1 MASNL
6 DYLDPNLQPLVR
18 KVDAYL
24 AAKEDLRKLT
34 IADRNE
40 PTHDAAVAQSAQEFE
55 QRPPTGS
62 FDQYADELSQRRQ
75 DAQADLDLL
84 AQEILALLP
93 TRDEWVKV
101 NLGYGPSRV
110 GAWRVPNA
118 QDPKAEHYEIR
129 VVLSSSMSRVP
140 VVAQLGP
147 VVGGLGVGEGN
158 GADALEVLDAVLEGR
173 DEA

>member
-6 DYLDPNLQPLVR
+6 DYLSPDLQPLVE
-18 KVDAYL
+18 KVEAYL

-34 IADRNE
+34 IAERNE
-40 PTHDAAVAQSAQEFE
+40 ATHDAAVAQSAAEFE

-62 FDQYADELSQRRQ
+62 FDQHADELMLRHQ
-75 DAQADLDLL
+75 DAQDAVDKLSQD
-84 AQEILALLP
+84 ILALLP

-118 QDPKAEHYEIR
+118 QDPKAEHYELR
-129 VVLSSSMSRVP
+129 VVM
-140 VVAQLGP
+140 
-147 VVGGLGVGEGN
+147 
-158 GADALEVLDAVLEGR
+158 
-173 DEA
+173 

>member
-6 DYLDPNLQPLVR
+6 DYLNPDLQPLVQ
-18 KVDAYL
+18 KVEAYV
-24 AAKEDLRKLT
+24 AAKEDLSKLA

-40 PTHDAAVAQSAQEFE
+40 ALHDADVEKAAAEFE

-62 FDQYADELSQRRQ
+62 FDQHHDELQQQRQ
-75 DAQADLDLL
+75 DALDDLHRLEAD
-84 AQEILALLP
+84 ILHLLP

-118 QDPKAEHYEIR
+118 EGSTEEHYEIR
-129 VVLSSSMSRVP
+129 VVI
-140 VVAQLGP
+140 
-147 VVGGLGVGEGN
+147 
-158 GADALEVLDAVLEGR
+158 
-173 DEA
+173 

>member
-6 DYLDPNLQPLVR
+6 DYLDPTLQPLVD
-18 KVDAYL
+18 KVEAYL
-24 AAKEDLRKLT
+24 VAKEDLRKLT

-40 PTHDAAVAQSAQEFE
+40 PLHDAQVAQAADQFE

-62 FDQYADELSQRRQ
+62 FDQHHDELVQQHQ
-75 DAQADLDLL
+75 DALDDLHRLEG
-84 AQEILALLP
+84 EILALLP

-118 QDPKAEHYEIR
+118 AEAQQEHYEIR
-129 VVLSSSMSRVP
+129 VVF
-140 VVAQLGP
+140 
-147 VVGGLGVGEGN
+147 
-158 GADALEVLDAVLEGR
+158 
-173 DEA
+173 

>member
-6 DYLDPNLQPLVR
+6 DYLSPDLQPLVE
-18 KVDAYL
+18 KVEAYL

-40 PTHDAAVAQSAQEFE
+40 AVHDAAVAQSAAEFE

-62 FDQYADELSQRRQ
+62 FDQHADELAQRRE
-75 DAQADLDLL
+75 DAQADLDRLSKD
-84 AQEILALLP
+84 ILALLP

-118 QDPKAEHYEIR
+118 QNPQAEHFEIR
-129 VVLSSSMSRVP
+129 VVM
-140 VVAQLGP
+140 
-147 VVGGLGVGEGN
+147 
-158 GADALEVLDAVLEGR
+158 
-173 DEA
+173 

>member
-6 DYLDPNLQPLVR
+6 DYLDPALQPLVQ
-18 KVDAYL
+18 KVEAYL
-24 AAKEDLRKLT
+24 VAKEDLRKLT

-40 PTHDAAVAQSAQEFE
+40 AAHDAAVAASEAEFE

-62 FDQYADELSQRRQ
+62 FDQHHDELQQQRQ
-75 DAQADLDLL
+75 DALDDLHRLETELL
-84 AQEILALLP
+84 HLLP

-118 QDPKAEHYEIR
+118 EGAKEEHYEIR
-129 VVLSSSMSRVP
+129 VVL
-140 VVAQLGP
+140 
-147 VVGGLGVGEGN
+147 
-158 GADALEVLDAVLEGR
+158 
-173 DEA
+173 

>member
-6 DYLDPNLQPLVR
+6 DYLNPDLQPLVR

-40 PTHDAAVAQSAQEFE
+40 ATHDAAAAQSAQEFE

-62 FDQYADELSQRRQ
+62 FDQHADELDQRRQ
-75 DAQADLDLL
+75 YAQADLDQL
-84 AQEILALLP
+84 AQDILALLP
-93 TRDEWVKV
+93 TRDEWVKL

-118 QDPKAEHYEIR
+118 QGSEAEHYEIR
-129 VVLSSSMSRVP
+129 VVL
-140 VVAQLGP
+140 
-147 VVGGLGVGEGN
+147 
-158 GADALEVLDAVLEGR
+158 
-173 DEA
+173 